1 LLDLPFPWKGR
12 PMTTYEDTDWD
23 EARSALG
30 RVSQVLQRTDA
41 RQTDLREELRGIEG
55 YREIPEPVRDAVE
68 NLSPEERDVVNR
80 LMTTLAENRFFLENN
95 MGRMEPY

>member
-1 LLDLPFPWKGR
+1 
-12 PMTTYEDTDWD
+12 MTTYDDTDWD
-23 EARSALG
+23 AARTALG
-30 RVSQVLQRTDA
+30 RVSQVLQRADA
-41 RQTDLREELRGIEG
+41 GKTDLREELRGVEG
-55 YREIPEPVRDAVE
+55 YQQIPEPVRDAVE